1 MHRFTCSEKKV
12 LQNIKKSQKI
22 MKVILDSRHQG
33 QSIFLNF
40 MTLLDLSHDPG
51 ENEALLVKI
60 GARIPD

>member
-1 MHRFTCSEKKV
+1 
-12 LQNIKKSQKI
+12 

>member
-1 MHRFTCSEKKV
+1 
-12 LQNIKKSQKI
+12 

-60 GARIPD
+60 GARIPDWRLESFFGLKCPKCSL

>member
-1 MHRFTCSEKKV
+1 
-12 LQNIKKSQKI
+12 

-33 QSIFLNF
+33 QSIFRNF

-51 ENEALLVKI
+51 KNKVLLVKV